1 MQGNQGDKLSVRF
14 FSLLE
19 TKREKREG
27 REENRRGGQRQ
38 AKCDKKDKWDG
49 LSRKCSV
56 S

>member
-27 REENRRGGQRQ
+27 REEKRGTE
-38 AKCDKKDKWDG
+38 ASK
-49 LSRKCSV
+49 V
-56 S
+56 